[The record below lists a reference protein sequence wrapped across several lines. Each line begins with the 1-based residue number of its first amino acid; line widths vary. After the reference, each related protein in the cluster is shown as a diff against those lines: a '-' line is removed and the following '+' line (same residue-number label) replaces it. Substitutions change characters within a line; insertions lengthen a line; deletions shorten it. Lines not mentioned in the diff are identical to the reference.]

1 MITTLRRFAIAVAM
15 VAFVTTQG
23 FSFDPADLNRV
34 TFVNRTGYD
43 FVYLFFSPGDSE
55 YWGPDILGTTRTLD
69 NGERLSYFI
78 SYPDRSNTFDFLAID
93 VDGDAYIIWDYV
105 IRDGRESVIEITFDS
120 FDGVYDLASLAM
132 VNLRN
137 DTGYDMYYVFLSPG
151 DSNMWGIDMLDATTV
166 LSTGETL
173 SLFVPV
179 DDTSRYDFM
188 GVDEDGDVYE
198 FWIELRP
205 DQMEYTFAIEL
216 SDMQ

>member
-1 MITTLRRFAIAVAM
+1 MTTTLRRFGLAAALVAL
-15 VAFVTTQG
+15 VATQSY
-23 FSFDPADLNRV
+23 SFDAASLNRV

-55 YWGPDILGTTRTLD
+55 YWGPDILGATRTLN
-69 NGERLSYFI
+69 NGERLSFFI
-78 SYPDRSNTFDFLAID
+78 SYPDRSNTFDFMAID

-105 IRDGRESVIEITFDS
+105 IRDGRESVIEITFDL
-120 FDGVYDLASLAM
+120 FDGAYDLASLAL

-137 DTGYDMYYVFLSPG
+137 DTGYDMYYVFFSPG
-151 DSNMWGIDMLDATTV
+151 DSDMWGVDMLDATTI
-166 LSTGETL
+166 LGTGEAL

-179 DDTSRYDFM
+179 AGPTRYDFM

-198 FWIELRP
+198 FWVDLRP

-216 SDMQ
+216 SDLR